1 MYWGLFNCYFD
12 LAFWTDVAR
21 HCALVH
27 ILILCQYLHHVLGG
41 TMCIYMQVAPSAL
54 TLQCRRHNVP
64 KAHQGL
70 SSGGASSLL
79 AAGCLMHTHTLEQ
92 KQCKTQKNMT
102 IYIGMEKNVNLQVA
116 AKSARKQVN
125 KKMGFHNRSVFTL
138 VFDEPADSVITSV
151 ANITTWC
158 RSNWCIADCWLLISR
173 YICIVGQCNKW
184 TQW

>member
-1 MYWGLFNCYFD
+1 MY
-12 LAFWTDVAR
+12 
-21 HCALVH
+21 
-27 ILILCQYLHHVLGG
+27 
-41 TMCIYMQVAPSAL
+41 
-54 TLQCRRHNVP
+54 NVP
-64 KAHQGL
+64 MCQRRL

-79 AAGCLMHTHTLEQ
+79 AVGCLMHTHTLEQ

-116 AKSARKQVN
+116 AKSALKQAN

-158 RSNWCIADCWLLISR
+158 RSN
-173 YICIVGQCNKW
+173 
-184 TQW
+184 

>member
-21 HCALVH
+21 QCALVH

-79 AAGCLMHTHTLEQ
+79 AAGCLMHTHAQEK
-92 KQCKTQKNMT
+92 KQCKVCCCKSANYTKHMT
-102 IYIGMEKNVNLQVA
+102 IYKQWNA
-116 AKSARKQVN
+116 SKCKRARCLMRTQ
-125 KKMGFHNRSVFTL
+125 RS
-138 VFDEPADSVITSV
+138 
-151 ANITTWC
+151 
-158 RSNWCIADCWLLISR
+158 RSNAKCVAKVNIVQKIWKSTLI
-173 YICIVGQCNKW
+173 
-184 TQW
+184 